1 MSLLALGSQLAPAFP
16 PSRGSGTYGVRSPI
30 TVAGPR
36 RIRTDI
42 LGPSSPCRRPSSHQ
56 PAARSFG
63 LMSVRARRGR
73 LGRAFPAAVTAGRH
87 HDEQTHHDRPG
98 DHPAGGPHRPAR

>member
-1 MSLLALGSQLAPAFP
+1 MSLLALGS
-16 PSRGSGTYGVRSPI
+16 
-30 TVAGPR
+30 
-36 RIRTDI
+36 
-42 LGPSSPCRRPSSHQ
+42 
-56 PAARSFG
+56 
-63 LMSVRARRGR
+63 R